1 MRQVEIGNGKENGLP
16 PEKCDFRAGVLWSR
30 IGEARMNGFFA
41 KWAPRVTLATGGLV
55 STCGCYAYHDLVDPC
70 YPQRYEFM
78 ARHEVKS
85 AFCPQVQNG
94 HVLDQTVWNWMF
106 ESGTPTLTQAG
117 MEHLAYLARRR
128 PAPDTTIYLQV
139 AEDVSYDP
147 ANPMRMAE
155 ARTQLDTRR
164 TQAILDY
171 LATQT
176 AGRPVTFTVVRHDPN
191 VVDLSAVPVNTS
203 VLQYEGS
210 AQGVMVKPGGGT
222 GTANVTGGTAR

>member
-1 MRQVEIGNGKENGLP
+1 MRLVKIGNGKENGLP

-55 STCGCYAYHDLVDPC
+55 STCGCYTYHDLVDPC

-78 ARHEVKS
+78 ARHEVKE

-94 HVLDQTVWNWMF
+94 HVLDQTMWNWQF
-106 ESGTPTLTQAG
+106 EPGTPTLTQAG

-128 PAPDTTIYLQV
+128 PAPDPTIYLQV
-139 AEDVSYDP
+139 AEDVTYDP
-147 ANPMRMAE
+147 ANPMKMAE

-191 VVDLSAVPVNTS
+191 VSDLSAVPVNTS
-203 VLQYEGS
+203 VLQYQGS
-210 AQGVMVKPGGGT
+210 AQGVMLKPGGGT
-222 GTANVTGGTAR
+222 GTANVSGGTAK